1 MNKISVILNTLYFT
15 GRGAG
20 HTIPQS
26 MMSCFPGFLP
36 AIEACALNW
45 KNIDLGIAL
54 EEIDPQVSPPLTL
67 PCARIYSPCLDK
79 DPESE
84 QQQSNTNVMELVTGK
99 E

>member
-1 MNKISVILNTLYFT
+1 MYFFS
-15 GRGAG
+15 GRGGG

-36 AIEACALNW
+36 AIEACSLNW
-45 KNIDLGIAL
+45 KNIDLGIDL
-54 EEIDPQVSPPLTL
+54 EEFDSQGSPPLTL
-67 PCARIYSPCLDK
+67 PCARIYAPCSDK

-84 QQQSNTNVMELVTGK
+84 QQQSTTTVRDLVTGK

>member
-1 MNKISVILNTLYFT
+1 MFFS
-15 GRGAG
+15 GRVGG

-26 MMSCFPGFLP
+26 MMSCFAGFLP

-45 KNIDLGIAL
+45 KNIDLGIDL
-54 EEIDPQVSPPLTL
+54 EEIDSQVSPPLTL
-67 PCARIYSPCLDK
+67 PCARIYAPCSDK

-84 QQQSNTNVMELVTGK
+84 QQQSATTVTDLVTGK